1 MDYEFVPG
9 RDDFPPDEIAMLRQ
23 QLAAVAK
30 ERDEIA
36 AQARMLDRAVE
47 ERNDQLAAKQAQI
60 DALMLEYCPN
70 EMTKEQLDEWAR
82 NQRPETCGG
91 KVMDISVENG
101 KYRYV
106 LERK

>member
-23 QLAAVAK
+23 QLAS
-30 ERDEIA
+30 
-36 AQARMLDRAVE
+36 AQA
-47 ERNDQLAAKQAQI
+47 KI

-82 NQRPETCGG
+82 NQRP
-91 KVMDISVENG
+91 VEE
-101 KYRYV
+101 K
-106 LERK
+106 